1 MSFLLKILLEFKR
14 TMMKLLDGCGDFLH
28 VVIDDNSFSTCGEGK
43 E

>member
-14 TMMKLLDGCGDFLH
+14 TMMKLVDGCGDFLYA
-28 VVIDDNSFSTCGEGK
+28 VIDDNSFPTCGVGK